1 MAEDRGKLPMKPAG
15 EARTADIDA
24 FLRKVVATPVTTR
37 PGGRGRLI
45 FAMDATA
52 SREPTWDRACHIQ
65 GEMFRETAALGGL
78 EIQLVFY
85 RGFGECKASG
95 WLTRS
100 DELLRRMTGV
110 FCLGGRTQIEKVLK
124 RAIAETKNKRVNA
137 LVFVGDAME
146 EDVDRLCHL
155 AGQLG
160 MLGVPV
166 FVFHEGEDAIARRTF
181 QQIARLSNGACCGFD
196 TSSAQQ
202 LRDLLGA
209 VAVFAAGGRK
219 ALDDYGRKKGG
230 VVLRITHQVAGRK

>member
-1 MAEDRGKLPMKPAG
+1 
-15 EARTADIDA
+15 
-24 FLRKVVATPVTTR
+24 
-37 PGGRGRLI
+37 
-45 FAMDATA
+45 
-52 SREPTWDRACHIQ
+52 
-65 GEMFRETAALGGL
+65 MFRETAALGGL

-85 RGFGECKASG
+85 RGFGECKASP
-95 WLTRS
+95 WVARS

-110 FCLGGRTQIEKVLK
+110 FCQGGRTQIEKVLK

>member
-1 MAEDRGKLPMKPAG
+1 MAEDRGKLPLKPAG
-15 EARTADIDA
+15 AARKADVDA
-24 FLRKVVATPVTTR
+24 FLRKVAVTPVTTR
-37 PGGRGRLI
+37 AGGRGRLI

-52 SREPTWDRACHIQ
+52 SRGPSWDRACHIQ

-110 FCLGGRTQIEKVLK
+110 SCLGGRTQIEKVLK
-124 RAIAETKNKRVNA
+124 RAVTETKKKRVNA
-137 LVFVGDAME
+137 LVFVGDCME
-146 EDVDRLCHL
+146 EDVDLLCHL

-166 FVFHEGEDAIARRTF
+166 FVFHEGDDAIARRTF
-181 QQIARLSNGACCGFD
+181 QQIARLSNGACCRFD
-196 TSSAQQ
+196 ASSAQQ

-219 ALDDYGRKKGG
+219 ALSDYGRKKGG
-230 VVLRITHQVAGRK
+230 VVLQITHQVAGNK